1 MAAVFVLLLSRFG
14 LSSKT
19 LSVIKK
25 SPEGLKTKEALHT
38 NAWNQELD
46 NGNGN

>member
-25 SPEGLKTKEALHT
+25 KPRRANTKEALHT

-46 NGNGN
+46 NDSDN

>member
-38 NAWNQELD
+38 NALNQEQD
-46 NGNGN
+46 NGYGN